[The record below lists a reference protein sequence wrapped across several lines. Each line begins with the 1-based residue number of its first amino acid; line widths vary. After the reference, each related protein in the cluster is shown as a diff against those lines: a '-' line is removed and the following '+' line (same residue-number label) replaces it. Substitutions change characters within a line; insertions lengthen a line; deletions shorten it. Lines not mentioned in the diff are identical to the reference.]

1 MLSPLVQMG
10 GLLLVFPIKQKNS
23 CNGGDNNNH
32 FFILKNDFMLGILV
46 FMPNNDEKGLH
57 IVLQWSMIIFLQ
69 QNFEIKNK
77 MSTNRVL

>member
-32 FFILKNDFMLGILV
+32 FFILKNDFMLRILV
-46 FMPNNDEKGLH
+46 FMPNNDEKGLP